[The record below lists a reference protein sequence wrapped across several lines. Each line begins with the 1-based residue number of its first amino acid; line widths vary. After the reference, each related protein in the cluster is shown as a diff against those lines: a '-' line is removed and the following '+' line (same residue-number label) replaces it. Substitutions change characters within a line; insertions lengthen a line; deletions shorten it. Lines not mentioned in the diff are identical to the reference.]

1 MMDDRPAFT
10 EKRLAHIV
18 AAILIAAAVVV
29 CFHKLALHPGDV
41 LVGPQSGGEND
52 LTNYYIPS
60 RTFFRKSVLSDHVLT
75 NWNSSLSFGT
85 AYIGNAQSAVFYPP
99 NWLTVLFDPTWFL
112 SWLQLGHH
120 WWIGLGMYFLCR
132 SQNLSFGSSL
142 FGGITLA
149 CAPFLIAQGAEGHYA
164 QIAASSWIPWAFL
177 SLHYYLIQPSRR
189 IQISTAFCFAM
200 SFLCSHPQE
209 TYYLVLLGSVLVLF
223 ESCRCFVKKEKT
235 LGSKLLTGWVWAGM
249 ITMGLVAIDLVPIYF
264 NSRTTPRGLSA
275 VSPELMGWA
284 AYDLEHLWQLVAPFS
299 IDRPEIWQRGTPPFW
314 EKIGYFGVVP
324 ICLAATAVIVGLKER
339 WVRRMTVLVIVT
351 LLIAM
356 GTNSYLFPLMLKLVP
371 GTSWFRLPSRI
382 LFFTSFGVAFLAA
395 YGVHFLQSGT
405 KSKTPRAVASI
416 FIILLGAAAAATC
429 FRFQISTADFSIS
442 KLMKQSLI
450 VYPLFSGI
458 ITCVYLMRKK
468 SSGKSFAI
476 VLTSLLLVAT
486 VCEFTQFAVSVTDT
500 AVVEPLKQRS
510 PELVAALEKLQAEKK
525 FSRLLTI
532 QELVSDQDAI
542 QNQLPKARGYD
553 PAGSIFYL
561 SLINRFSKNVS
572 RPVDPTGFSQVK
584 LADASQNL
592 LNAAGISH
600 VLQVHRKNF
609 SEAPEDWKL
618 LWSDP
623 MRKRVRRRESPD
635 APPEYKVELFEN
647 PNALPKAYVVG
658 NVRLLQ
664 QGSDLKKLISETDFR
679 KEVILGVDVLDSDER
694 STFQPAQITLNTPDQ
709 LEMEVDLSAP
719 GYLVVSDLWFP
730 GWTATVDGTRV
741 KILRGNLSF
750 RVVPLPAGKH
760 TVKMSFRPP
769 GFQFGMIITLLT
781 LGFALWQFMIPP
793 AQTDSPSIAA

>member
-1 MMDDRPAFT
+1 MNERSTFFET
-10 EKRLAHIV
+10 RFSHIV
-18 AAILIAAAVVV
+18 AAVFIAAAVVG
-29 CFHKLALHPGDV
+29 CFHKLAMHPGDV

-60 RTFFRKSVLSDHVLT
+60 RTFFRNSVLKDHTLA
-75 NWNSSLSFGT
+75 NWNRSLSFGT
-85 AYIGNAQSAVFYPP
+85 AYVGNAQSAVFYPP
-99 NWLTVLFDPTWFL
+99 NWIAVLFDPTWFL

-132 SQNLSFGSSL
+132 SQHLSFGSSL
-142 FGGITLA
+142 FGGIALA

-177 SLHYYLIQPSRR
+177 SLHYYFTEPSRR
-189 IQISTAFCFAM
+189 SQISTAFCFAM

-209 TYYLVLLGSVLVLF
+209 TYYLVLIASVLVLF
-223 ESCRCFVKKEKT
+223 EACRCFVNKEAT
-235 LGSKLLTGWVWAGM
+235 LGSKLLTGWVWTGFF
-249 ITMGLVAIDLVPIYF
+249 TMGLVAIDLVPIYF

-284 AYDLEHLWQLVAPFS
+284 AYDLNHLWQLVAPYS

-314 EKIGYFGVVP
+314 EKVGYFGIIP
-324 ICLAATAVIVGLKER
+324 ICLAATAIVVGLKER
-339 WVRRMTVLVIVT
+339 WVQRMTVLVIVT

-356 GTNSYLFPLMLKLVP
+356 GTNSFLFPLMLKLVP

-395 YGVHFLQSGT
+395 YGVQFLHSGT
-405 KSKTPRAVASI
+405 NDKTPRTVSSI
-416 FIILLGAAAAATC
+416 FLILLGAAVAATY
-429 FRFQISTADFSIS
+429 FRFQMLAADFSIS
-442 KLMKQSLI
+442 KLLEQSLV

-458 ITCVYLMRKK
+458 IACVYFMRIK
-468 SSGKSFAI
+468 SSGKSLTA
-476 VLTSLLLVAT
+476 VLVGLLIAAT
-486 VCEFTQFAVSVTDT
+486 VCEFTQFAASVTDT
-500 AVVEPLKQRS
+500 AVVEPLNQRN
-510 PELVAALEKLQAEKK
+510 PKLAAALEKLKDEKK
-525 FSRLLTI
+525 LSRLLTI

-561 SLINRFSKNVS
+561 SLINRISNNDR

-584 LADASQNL
+584 LADASQHL
-592 LNAAGISH
+592 MIAAGISH

-609 SEAPEDWKL
+609 SEAPSDWKL
-618 LWSDP
+618 VWSDE
-623 MRKRVRRRESPD
+623 MVKRVQRRE
-635 APPEYKVELFEN
+635 APEALPKYNVELFEN

-658 NVRLLQ
+658 NVRLLK

-679 KEVILGVDVLDSDER
+679 KEVILGADVLASGER
-694 STFQPAQITLNTPDQ
+694 SSFQPAKILLNTPDQ
-709 LEMEVDLSAP
+709 LETEVDLSAP

-741 KILRGNLSF
+741 QILRGNLSF
-750 RVVPLPAGKH
+750 RVIPLQAGKH
-760 TVKMSFRPP
+760 IVKMSFRPP
-769 GFQFGMIITLLT
+769 GFQLGMIITLLT
-781 LGFALWQFMIPP
+781 LCFAAWQFVTTQ
-793 AQTDSPSIAA
+793 AERKSPVESA